1 MPPCA
6 PLGPALQ
13 PLEVPAPGRR
23 GGRHRGPR
31 HGRERDPDLPLP
43 PRQLPQGDRGARA
56 RGFPKEAN
64 ELFILRMIFFNH
76 ILFLLLDF
84 ILTWLS
90 NN

>member
-13 PLEVPAPGRR
+13 PLEVPAPRRR
-23 GGRHRGPR
+23 GRRHRGPR

-64 ELFILRMIFFNH
+64 ELFILEMIFFYFFNNL
-76 ILFLLLDF
+76 ILQFLHDY
-84 ILTWLS
+84 
-90 NN
+90 